1 MNEKKIKAAS
11 FVGGL
16 VFFSIVVGVVLVK
29 NERIRAEV
37 EEQASILLK
46 TTKSA
51 ISQIQF
57 VVSKIGKITGEGKSA
72 ISNSNNDNTPVISQ
86 GDKYDAQWSSL

>member
-46 TTKSA
+46 TTRSA

-57 VVSKIGKITGEGKSA
+57 VVSKIGKITGESKSA
-72 ISNSNNDNTPVISQ
+72 KQNSNNDSALAASQ
-86 GDKYDAQWSSL
+86 GDKYDALWSSL